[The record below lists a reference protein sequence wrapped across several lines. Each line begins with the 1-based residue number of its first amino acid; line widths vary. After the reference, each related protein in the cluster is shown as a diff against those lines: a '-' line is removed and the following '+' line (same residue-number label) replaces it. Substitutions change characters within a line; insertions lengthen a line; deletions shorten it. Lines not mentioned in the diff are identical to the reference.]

1 MEVDNDVTVEAEPAN
16 GRRDLLTK
24 GAVAAA
30 VAAVAGVAVSTNRA
44 SAADGAYS
52 CRSATRRTPA
62 R

>member
-30 VAAVAGVAVSTNRA
+30 VAAVAGVAVSTNHT
-44 SAADGAYS
+44 SAADDDPIL
-52 CRSATRRTPA
+52 SATRRTPP
-62 R
+62 RT